1 MSKIA
6 EKIHNVALQKAEE
19 YSKTHGISI
28 IEEVAYGRGYKTAY
42 IECYDKAMQDF
53 MEKAERYL
61 QNTLYGRVEIE
72 VYGTLIP
79 DIICKKGFIENFKN
93 YMKKEA

>member
-19 YSKTHGISI
+19 YSKTHSNSI

-42 IECYDKAMQDF
+42 IECYDQAFQDF

-61 QNTLYGRVEIE
+61 QNTLYDRVEIE
-72 VYGTLIP
+72 VYGTVIP
-79 DIICKKGFIENFKN
+79 NIIGKKGFIENFKN
-93 YMKKEA
+93 YMQDEM

>member
-19 YSKTHGISI
+19 YSKTHGNSI

-42 IECYDKAMQDF
+42 IECYDQAMQAF
-53 MEKAERYL
+53 LEKACEWLRY
-61 QNTLYGRVEIE
+61 NTMRELLLNSESIELVEDF
-72 VYGTLIP
+72 V
-79 DIICKKGFIENFKN
+79 DDFKN
-93 YMKKEA
+93 YMKDE

>member
-19 YSKTHGISI
+19 YSKTHGHTI

-42 IECYDKAMQDF
+42 IECYDQAIQDF
-53 MEKAERYL
+53 LEKAEKFFNEELFTRFNGEEHRVASNNCMNL
-61 QNTLYGRVEIE
+61 Q
-72 VYGTLIP
+72 
-79 DIICKKGFIENFKN
+79 KFIEQFKN
-93 YMKKEA
+93 YMQNE

>member
-19 YSKTHGISI
+19 YSKTHGHSI

-53 MEKAERYL
+53 LERACEYL
-61 QNTLYGRVEIE
+61 RRNYPYVFSAYNIE
-72 VYGTLIP
+72 Q
-79 DIICKKGFIENFKN
+79 FKN
-93 YMKKEA
+93 YMQDEM

>member
-19 YSKTHGISI
+19 YSKTHGHSI

-42 IECYDKAMQDF
+42 IECYDQAMQDF
-53 MEKAERYL
+53 IEKACEFLKSYRQDTPDGFGYIAGIV
-61 QNTLYGRVEIE
+61 NDETIE
-72 VYGTLIP
+72 
-79 DIICKKGFIENFKN
+79 DFKQ
-93 YMKKEA
+93 YMQDEM

>member
-1 MSKIA
+1 
-6 EKIHNVALQKAEE
+6 
-19 YSKTHGISI
+19 
-28 IEEVAYGRGYKTAY
+28 
-42 IECYDKAMQDF
+42 MQDF

>member
-19 YSKTHGISI
+19 YSKTHGNSI

-53 MEKAERYL
+53 LEKACEWLSKNARNYYSAYATSNKL
-61 QNTLYGRVEIE
+61 IE
-72 VYGTLIP
+72 
-79 DIICKKGFIENFKN
+79 DFKN
-93 YMKKEA
+93 YMQKEG